1 MPLEIEVKLRIPSHD
16 AIRAA
21 LQREGAARL
30 GRVREHNI
38 FFDRPSGE
46 LRQKDSGLRVR
57 IAHPQAGPPTAL
69 LTFKGP
75 PGQTGLRAREAF
87 DLHIDPVDQLVPLLQ
102 ALGFQQILLFE
113 KNRET
118 WQLDNCLIELDELP
132 SLGHFVEIEAQGPD
146 ASETAVRAMQR
157 RLGLD
162 ALPDHLQS
170 YSRMARDAAG
180 PSAELRF

>member
-1 MPLEIEVKLRIPSHD
+1 MPLEIEVKLRVPSHD
-16 AIRAA
+16 AIRTA
-21 LQREGAARL
+21 LQREGGTRL

-38 FFDRPSGE
+38 FFDRTSGE

-57 IAHPQAGPPTAL
+57 IAYPESGAPTAL

-75 PGQTGLRAREAF
+75 PGQAGLRAREAF
-87 DLHIDPVDQLVPLLQ
+87 DLHIDPVDQLIPLLR

-118 WQLDNCLIELDELP
+118 WQLDHCLIELDELP
-132 SLGHFVEIEAQGPD
+132 KLGLFVEIEAQGPD
-146 ASETAVRAMQR
+146 ASEATVRSMQR
-157 RLGLD
+157 RLALD
-162 ALPDHLQS
+162 ALPDHPQS

-180 PSAELRF
+180 PSAQLRF